1 VTEAIRCQAGAM
13 THCPYAAP
21 SEVQAE
27 HGRAVRALR
36 RAGKRAY
43 RGQFGVAAEADFVPF
58 PDGLDGG
65 LDAVVEELG

>member
-1 VTEAIRCQAGAM
+1 
-13 THCPYAAP
+13 
-21 SEVQAE
+21 VQAE

-36 RAGKRAY
+36 RVGKRAY